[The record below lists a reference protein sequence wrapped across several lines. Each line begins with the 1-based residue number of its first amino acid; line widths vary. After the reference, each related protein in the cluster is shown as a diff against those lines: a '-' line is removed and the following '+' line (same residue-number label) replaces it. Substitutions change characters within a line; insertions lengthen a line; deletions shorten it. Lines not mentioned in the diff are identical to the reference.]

1 MPGRLHVSKKDSVA
15 SAVRAMVLASTD
27 RIWTYANFTGLEAGA
42 VSQALSR
49 LAKEGIVRRLRRGI
63 YYRPKQTVIGESK
76 ASSAALSSI
85 LLASG
90 ARPTGLTAA
99 QTLGFTNQVSA
110 ESSFA
115 ISKNNAPTNLPGVRV
130 KVRRPATSGNM
141 STREA
146 AVLELLR
153 DRGQTS
159 ELTSEETIRRLA
171 AMLREPSVFT
181 KLAEAAL
188 SEPPRVRA
196 ILGALGQELDIQS
209 GALERL
215 RKSLNRLSRYDFG
228 RFSILR
234 YAKEWQSK

>member
-1 MPGRLHVSKKDSVA
+1 MPGRLQIGKRESVA
-15 SAVRAMVLASTD
+15 SAVRTMVLASTD
-27 RIWTYANFTGLEAGA
+27 RIWTYEDFTGLEAGA

-49 LAKEGIVRRLRRGI
+49 LAKEGVVRRLRRGI

-76 ASSAALSSI
+76 ASSAALSSR

-99 QTLGFTNQVSA
+99 QTLGFTTQVSA
-110 ESSFA
+110 EPSFA
-115 ISKNNAPTNLPGVRV
+115 ISKNNTPTNLPGIRV
-130 KVRRPATSGNM
+130 KVRRPATSGKM

-159 ELTSEETIRRLA
+159 ELTSEETIRRLTE
-171 AMLREPSVFT
+171 MLKEPSVFDR
-181 KLAEAAL
+181 LAEAAL

-196 ILGALGQELDIQS
+196 ILGALGQEAGIQGS
-209 GALERL
+209 SLEQL
-215 RKSLNRLSRYDFG
+215 RKSINRLSHYDFG

-234 YAKEWQSK
+234 HAKEWQSK